1 MRPPSHVQATY
12 MGGPKSSAKRIA
24 TKKARE
30 SLPPGLSF
38 SVRRLKIH
46 ALTAKKD
53 HNLLI

>member
-1 MRPPSHVQATY
+1 VLLIFAWLVMEL
-12 MGGPKSSAKRIA
+12 GPKSSPKRIA

-38 SVRRLKIH
+38 SARLLKIH